1 MVKRLNLQETVKEP
15 RKKQAEKTDK
25 ALLEFI
31 TERPGALSLYQ
42 IAEETGWSI
51 GRVQKSAARLLKK
64 GLITYRRAFLGGR
77 SLKLLVPTKPETKK
91 SAQTVQLPPRA
102 FVSEFSVPVDL
113 TDSKLWGKKAC
124 LYMLDRIT
132 LGLSAKHDDSW
143 SKRCFSEVEVPL
155 RREKDA
161 IVAEV
166 PEKIAYFYLLQ
177 MSDYVVSAYPSG
189 TNIIVTFE
197 RLRTS

>member
-1 MVKRLNLQETVKEP
+1 MTTHQKTRKEQANETDQQLLN
-15 RKKQAEKTDK
+15 
-25 ALLEFI
+25 FI
-31 TERPGALSLYQ
+31 TEKPGSLSLYD
-42 IAEETGWSI
+42 IAESIDWSI

-64 GLITYRRAFLGGR
+64 GLITYRRAFWGGR

-91 SAQTVQLPPRA
+91 NAQTVELAPRA
-102 FVSEFSVPVDL
+102 FVSEVSVPIDL
-113 TDSKLWGKKAC
+113 IDSKLWGKKAC

-143 SKRCFSEVEVPL
+143 GKRCFSEVEVPL

-161 IVAEV
+161 IIAEIPV
-166 PEKIAYFYLLQ
+166 KVAYFYLLH

-189 TNIIVTFE
+189 TSIIVTFE
-197 RLRTS
+197 RLRTT